1 MKRISAILAAGMM
14 LFFFSCNNDG
24 DKKDETKVADTTAAP
39 APVVAEPVFTPYK
52 IAVIQHSVKDYAKWK
67 VGYLAHD
74 SMRLAYGVS
83 QYRLGRGIP
92 DSNMV
97 IVVDKIADVAKA
109 KEFAASPGLKDAMTK
124 AGVTGKPTISFVD
137 VVRHDDSKVDQKER
151 VMITHKVKDYAA
163 WLKAYDAEGK
173 AKRAEYGLMD
183 RSLGRGVDDSNM
195 VHIVFVITDM
205 AKAKARIASEDL
217 KKLMT
222 DAGVEGPPQL
232 IFFKLD
238 N

>member
-14 LFFFSCNNDG
+14 LFFFSCNNAS
-24 DKKDETKVADTTAAP
+24 DKKDEAKTADTTAAA
-39 APVVAEPVFTPYK
+39 APVVAAPVFTPYK
-52 IAVIQHSVKDYAKWK
+52 VIMIQHTVKDYAKWK
-67 VGYLAHD
+67 VGYLAND
-74 SMRLAYGVS
+74 SLRLAYGVS

-97 IVVDKIADVAKA
+97 VVVDKIADVAKA
-109 KEFAASPGLKDAMTK
+109 KEFAALPGLKDAMNK
-124 AGVTGKPTISFVD
+124 AGVTSKPTVAYID
-137 VVRHDDSKVDQKER
+137 VVRHDDTKVDQNDR
-151 VMITHKVKDYAA
+151 LMVTHKVKDYAA
-163 WLKAYDAEGK
+163 WLKVYDAEGK

-183 RSLGRGVDDSNM
+183 RSLGRDVDDSNL

-205 AKAKARIASEDL
+205 AKAKARIASEDI

-232 IFFKLD
+232 TFFKLD